1 MIRLSQVTLRRGTEP
16 LLEDAD
22 LTVHA
27 GQKIGLVGPNGCGK
41 SSLFALLLG
50 EIDAD
55 AGDVHVPAEWAVAF
69 MAQQIRAL
77 DRPAIEFVLDG
88 DARLRAAEFA
98 VMDADAAGDGE
109 AIAHAHQQL
118 ADAGGFDARARA
130 GALLNGLG
138 FDAADHERTVGEF
151 SGGWRIRLS
160 LARAL
165 MTPSDL
171 LLLDEPT
178 NHLDLETILW
188 LEDWLGR
195 YPGTLV
201 LISHDRDFL
210 DHVVDGIVHVEARQL
225 NCYSGGYS
233 DFERQRAERL
243 TLQQAQYEKQQRQVA
258 HMQAFIDRFRAKATK
273 AKQAQARIKAL
284 ERMERVAPAH
294 VDSPFDFDFP
304 DPPRAAD
311 PLVAMREAALGY
323 GDHVVLSGISL
334 NLSAGDRVGLLGVN
348 GAGKSTLVKALAGEL
363 DPLAGRIE
371 TARGLEIG
379 YFAQHQV
386 EQIDEKASPV
396 DNLARIAG
404 DVPEQKLRDFLGG
417 FAFSGDLATDPCAR
431 LSGGERARLVLAL
444 IIWRAPNL
452 LLLDEPTNH
461 LDLEMRH
468 ALTVAL
474 QGFTGAVVTVS
485 HDRHLLAETVDD
497 FWLVA
502 DGDVAPFSGGLSA
515 YRERV
520 RRSEANGG
528 KPASAGNRKEER
540 RRKAAERERL
550 KPLTRRVDRLTAEID
565 RLQARR
571 AELAEALADSG
582 VYDPDRADELKG
594 LLADDGE
601 LKRRIDE
608 LEAEWLAAEEALEA
622 LRQAG

>member
-1 MIRLSQVTLRRGTEP
+1 
-16 LLEDAD
+16 
-22 LTVHA
+22 
-27 GQKIGLVGPNGCGK
+27 
-41 SSLFALLLG
+41 
-50 EIDAD
+50 
-55 AGDVHVPAEWAVAF
+55 
-69 MAQQIRAL
+69 
-77 DRPAIEFVLDG
+77 
-88 DARLRAAEFA
+88 
-98 VMDADAAGDGE
+98 
-109 AIAHAHQQL
+109 
-118 ADAGGFDARARA
+118 
-130 GALLNGLG
+130 
-138 FDAADHERTVGEF
+138 
-151 SGGWRIRLS
+151 
-160 LARAL
+160 
-165 MTPSDL
+165 
-171 LLLDEPT
+171 
-178 NHLDLETILW
+178 
-188 LEDWLGR
+188 
-195 YPGTLV
+195 
-201 LISHDRDFL
+201 
-210 DHVVDGIVHVEARQL
+210 
-225 NCYSGGYS
+225 
-233 DFERQRAERL
+233 
-243 TLQQAQYEKQQRQVA
+243 
-258 HMQAFIDRFRAKATK
+258 
-273 AKQAQARIKAL
+273 
-284 ERMERVAPAH
+284 MEQVAPAH
-294 VDSPFDFDFP
+294 ADSPFDFEFP
-304 DPPRAAD
+304 EPPRAAD

-323 GDHVVLSGISL
+323 GDTVVLDGISL
-334 NLSAGDRVGLLGVN
+334 NLSAGDRIGLLGVN

-363 DPLAGRIE
+363 EPLAGRIE
-371 TARGLEIG
+371 STRGLRIG

-502 DGDVAPFSGGLSA
+502 DGGVAPFAGGLDA

-520 RRSEANGG
+520 RRSESDGG
-528 KPASAGNRKEER
+528 KPASGGNRKAER

-571 AELAEALADSG
+571 AELAEALADAG
-582 VYDPDRADELKG
+582 VYDPDRADELKR

-608 LEAEWLAAEEALEA
+608 LEAEWLVAEEELEA
-622 LRQAG
+622 LRKAV